1 MDRGDLKGLIGVMV
15 DFKEDDNPLTSGN
28 GKFLNELDVGFI
40 DDSDI
45 PRCSKQILDPPPHDA
60 NYFLSQLKA
69 VKNYYY
75 SISNGTIDLEI
86 DMIDSV
92 YTAVDSIFEGVQGE
106 EQEMEFF
113 AHSENDITQLYKTS
127 VELADQA
134 IAEKALSYGWDDGED
149 FLIVVFHAGLGSLH
163 HHPIHKIKL
172 FLQLLDQQAPRMFYK
187 AVLYHFRSEQKTPFL
202 ALPLVRLQIY
212 YLLLYRHYQSYLF
225 LNQ

>member
-1 MDRGDLKGLIGVMV
+1 MAEILKKSFIIIIFLSALFSNNNHLFYRYSDAPIDRGDLKGLIGVMV

-45 PRCSKQILDPPPHDA
+45 PRCSKQILDPPPHNA

-92 YTAVDSIFEGVQGE
+92 YTAVDSEGE
-106 EQEMEFF
+106 ELEMEFF
-113 AHSENDITQLYKTS
+113 AYSENDITQLYKTS
-127 VELADQA
+127 VELAQQEI
-134 IAEKALSYGWDDGED
+134 IAKVDSYGWDDGED
-149 FLIVVFHAGLGSLH
+149 FLIVVFHA
-163 HHPIHKIKL
+163 
-172 FLQLLDQQAPRMFYK
+172 
-187 AVLYHFRSEQKTPFL
+187 
-202 ALPLVRLQIY
+202 
-212 YLLLYRHYQSYLF
+212 
-225 LNQ
+225 